1 MATKILTPFG
11 AFAGTPAATVVPATG
26 TVVANETGFDSHRI
40 TTIDIASLNLIT
52 TTNASLGAGKLI
64 YTLPAGNIIIKRATI
79 ALGIIGTAALNVA
92 DTPDLGLG
100 TVVASG
106 AVAVLSGTGTF
117 ENILT
122 GQTVSACDNTVTM
135 ASVATTLTI
144 ASAAAHS
151 IYLNIADGWAG
162 VDAGMLATGRVIIE
176 WAYMS

>member
-1 MATKILTPFG
+1 MTKILTPFG
-11 AFAGTPAATVVPATG
+11 AFAGAGTVATPATG
-26 TVVANETGFDSHRI
+26 TITANETGVDSHRI
-40 TTIDIASLNLIT
+40 TTIDIADLNLIT
-52 TTNASLGAGKLI
+52 TTNASKGDGKLI
-64 YTLPAGNIIIKRATI
+64 YTFPAGNIIVKRATI

-122 GQTVSACDNTVTM
+122 GQTVSACDNTVQL
-135 ASVATTLTI
+135 ASVAATLTI
-144 ASAAAHS
+144 ATAAAHTV
-151 IYLNIADGWAG
+151 YLNIADGWAG
-162 VDAGMLATGRVIIE
+162 IDAGMLATGRVIIE